1 MASGLLLVNVQ
12 RHMLE
17 GSAPVPAAREVRR
30 AIGRLLKEARAA
42 DAVVVHVQNE
52 GMVGDPDEP
61 NTRGWQ
67 LAFPVESS
75 DLVVRKT
82 QQNPF
87 VSAVR
92 LAPALRRRSVDRLVV
107 AGLLS
112 NYCVA
117 ATCRGALDRGFQV
130 VLASGAH
137 ATYDEKEPAA
147 DISAAVERE
156 LQEVGVEVRPS
167 DQIRFAA

>member
-1 MASGLLLVNVQ
+1 MASSLLLVNVQ

-17 GSAPVPAAREVRR
+17 GSAPVPAARQVRR
-30 AIGRLLKEARAA
+30 AIARLLGEARAA
-42 DAVVVHVQNE
+42 GAVVVHIQNE
-52 GMVGDPDEP
+52 GMRGDPDEP
-61 NTRGWQ
+61 NTPGWE
-67 LAFPVESS
+67 LVFPVESN

-92 LAPALRRRSVDRLVV
+92 LAPALRRRHVDRVIV

-112 NYCVA
+112 QYCVA
-117 ATCRGALDRGFQV
+117 ATCRGAMDRGFSV
-130 VLASGAH
+130 VLAAGAH

-147 DISAAVERE
+147 QSAATAERE
-156 LQEVGVEVRPS
+156 LQAAGVDVIRF
-167 DQIRFAA
+167 DAVRFAA

>member
-1 MASGLLLVNVQ
+1 MASSLLLVNVQ

-17 GSAPVPAAREVRR
+17 GSAPVPAARRVRT
-30 AIGRLLKEARAA
+30 AIAQLLGEARAA
-42 DAVVVHVQNE
+42 RAVVVHIQNE
-52 GMVGDPDEP
+52 GMSGDPDEP
-61 NTRGWQ
+61 NTPGWE
-67 LAFPVESS
+67 LVFPVESN

-82 QQNPF
+82 QQNAF

-92 LAPALRRRSVDRLVV
+92 LAPALRRRHVDQVVV

-117 ATCRGALDRGFQV
+117 ATCHGAMDRGFSV

-137 ATYDEKEPAA
+137 ATYDEKEPASQ
-147 DISAAVERE
+147 ISAAAERE
-156 LQEVGVEVRPS
+156 LRAAGVEIIRA
-167 DQIRFAA
+167 DGIRFAA

>member
-1 MASGLLLVNVQ
+1 MASSLLLVNVQ

-17 GSAPVPAAREVRR
+17 GTAPVPAARQVRS
-30 AIGRLLKEARAA
+30 AIGQLLKEARAA
-42 DAVVVHVQNE
+42 HSVVVHVQNE

-61 NTRGWQ
+61 STRGWE
-67 LAFPVESS
+67 LVFPVEPT

-92 LAPALRRRSVDRLVV
+92 LAPALRRRSVDRVV
-107 AGLLS
+107 IAGLLS

-117 ATCRGALDRGFQV
+117 ATCRGALERGFAV

-147 DISAAVERE
+147 EISAAVERE
-156 LQEVGVEVRPS
+156 LRGVGVVVMPS

>member
-1 MASGLLLVNVQ
+1 MVSGLLLVNVQ

-17 GSAPVPAAREVRR
+17 GSAPVPAARQVRT
-30 AIGRLLKEARAA
+30 AIARLLGEARAA
-42 DAVVVHVQNE
+42 GAVVVHIQNE

-61 NTRGWQ
+61 NTPGWE
-67 LAFPVESS
+67 LVFPVESR

-82 QQNPF
+82 QQNAF

-92 LAPALRRRSVDRLVV
+92 LAPALRRRHVDRVVV

-112 NYCVA
+112 QYCVA
-117 ATCRGALDRGFQV
+117 ATCHGAMDRGFSV

-137 ATYDEKEPAA
+137 ATYDEKEPARQ
-147 DISAAVERE
+147 ISVAAERD
-156 LQEVGVEVRPS
+156 LAAAGVVVSRP
-167 DQIRFAA
+167 DAIQFAA